1 MCANKDLPLPGGVAM
16 ADYVKDPLSG
26 IGVRVVQ
33 QYDVRNDQFITRF
46 DTQVAWAPLYAQLA
60 TRIATN

>member
-1 MCANKDLPLPGGVAM
+1 MAANKDLPLPGGVAL
-16 ADYVKDPLSG
+16 ADYVKDPMSG

-46 DTQVAWAPLYAQLA
+46 DTQVAWATLYESLA
-60 TRIATN
+60 TRISTT

>member
-1 MCANKDLPLPGGVAM
+1 M
-16 ADYVKDPLSG
+16 ADYVKDPMSG

-46 DTQVAWAPLYAQLA
+46 DTQVAWATLYEQLA
-60 TRIATN
+60 TRIATS